1 MDYPLYKDIGI
12 VAVVAIPLFFLIK
25 WIAEEFK
32 AQLIREHAERLRWA
46 DIIQK
51 FQECITQHTEKADA
65 FHKQVNEQHTQ
76 MIEALGRINGYKKKE

>member
-1 MDYPLYKDIGI
+1 MDYLPYKDIGI

-46 DIIQK
+46 EIIQK
-51 FQECITQHTEKADA
+51 FQECITQHTEKAEA
-65 FHKQVNEQHTQ
+65 FHQQVNQQHEQ
-76 MIEALGRINGYKKKE
+76 MIEVLGRINGFKK